1 MDNYLNIEFDLS
13 SVLFIATANQL
24 ETIQP
29 ALRDRL
35 ELIEIVG
42 YTVKEKIAIANN
54 YLIPK

>member
-42 YTVKEKIAIANN
+42 YTVKEKAAIANS